1 MARYTLTEFIHGLR
15 FADLPDAAITQARRC
30 LIDLIG
36 TAAGGCTTETS
47 RIARNHA
54 VRHFGAGSGIGARLL
69 FDGRRASPIGAAL
82 AGGLTIDSLDCHD
95 GHVLT
100 KGHAGVAVLP
110 ALLAYIDGGIA
121 PAERRRAAP
130 RRSPPGGRRRAAP
143 LRGEPIDG
151 REFLTCFVLGYEIAT
166 RAGI

>member
-1 MARYTLTEFIHGLR
+1 MA
-15 FADLPDAAITQARRC
+15 
-30 LIDLIG
+30 
-36 TAAGGCTTETS
+36 S
-47 RIARNHA
+47 RHA
-54 VRHFGAGSGIGARLL
+54 EARLL
-69 FDGRRASPIGAAL
+69 FAARRGSRAGAAF
-82 AGGLTIDSLDCHD
+82 AGASTIDALDGHD

-151 REFLTCFVLGYEIAT
+151 REFLTCFVLGY
-166 RAGI
+166 